1 MGEFGNN
8 PYNIDMPVG
17 TDGKMDPDAKL
28 NYWGDWRNA
37 LLKSRLRQEYT
48 IDFSGKNKKADYFI
62 SAGYLND
69 KGVFSIQR
77 KSKDIPLSTES
88 QAIYI
93 LVEGRNQHQFVS

>member
-1 MGEFGNN
+1 MAIWIQVIGTKNSRSYASYYVMGEFGNN

-48 IDFSGKNKKADYFI
+48 IDFSGKNKKSRLLYI
-62 SAGYLND
+62 SRLPE
-69 KGVFSIQR
+69 R
-77 KSKDIPLSTES
+77 
-88 QAIYI
+88 
-93 LVEGRNQHQFVS
+93 

>member
-37 LLKSRLRQEYT
+37 LLKSRSA
-48 IDFSGKNKKADYFI
+48 SG
-62 SAGYLND
+62 
-69 KGVFSIQR
+69 
-77 KSKDIPLSTES
+77 
-88 QAIYI
+88 IYDR
-93 LVEGRNQHQFVS
+93 LQW